1 MQNKTLIRELV
12 LAEIECDK
20 LSKKEMFSDGRPLA
34 GEELYRV
41 RSLRMLIDDIK
52 LGMSSEDIDTAF
64 DMYSDYINLE
74 WYLWNIERGNV
85 EEWQR
90 LRKKLGDT
98 NIRCDVD

>member
-20 LSKKEMFSDGRPLA
+20 LQKVEMFSGGRPMTQ
-34 GEELYRV
+34 EEEYRV
-41 RSLRMLIDDIK
+41 ESLRMLIADTK
-52 LGMSSEDIDTAF
+52 QGMYREDIETAL

-74 WYLWNIERGNV
+74 WYLWNIERGNIK
-85 EEWQR
+85 EWQR
-90 LRKKLGDT
+90 LRKKIGDA